1 MNKLKSSLV
10 AAAAVAYA
18 GSAAAV
24 DLEVTHWWTSG
35 GEAAAVAEF
44 AKAFNEKTDHNWKDG
59 AIAGGGGTARPV
71 MISRITGGD
80 PMGATQFNHGRQA
93 EELVEAGLM
102 LDLTDLAEKEGWR
115 DIVNP
120 VSLLDSC
127 TLDGRIYC
135 VPVNIHSW
143 QWLWL
148 SHDAF
153 AKIDTPVPANWDEF
167 VAASGKLREA
177 GIVPLAMGNQAW
189 QSAGAFGVMTVAIAG
204 IDAWSQVTIEKNA
217 DVAAGPE
224 YAKVFAA
231 AADARSLREGSNVQ
245 DWNLAT
251 NMVITGNAGA
261 QIMGDW
267 AQGEFQVAEQVAG
280 EDYTCLPGL
289 GVNEVISTGG
299 DAFYFPKSDDA
310 ETEAAQLELA
320 SLMLSKEVQVNF
332 NLKKGSL
339 PVRGDVDLSA
349 ANDCMK
355 KGLAILAQGNILPDG
370 NQTLSPDT
378 QGQLEDLMTEFWADE
393 SISAEDAQARY
404 AAIIA
409 DAD

>member
-1 MNKLKSSLV
+1 VKLV
-10 AAAAVAYA
+10 
-18 GSAAAV
+18 
-24 DLEVTHWWTSG
+24 
-35 GEAAAVAEF
+35 
-44 AKAFNEKTDHNWKDG
+44 
-59 AIAGGGGTARPV
+59 
-71 MISRITGGD
+71 
-80 PMGATQFNHGRQA
+80 
-93 EELVEAGLM
+93 
-102 LDLTDLAEKEGWR
+102 
-115 DIVNP
+115 
-120 VSLLDSC
+120 
-127 TLDGRIYC
+127 
-135 VPVNIHSW
+135 
-143 QWLWL
+143 
-148 SHDAF
+148 
-153 AKIDTPVPANWDEF
+153 
-167 VAASGKLREA
+167 
-177 GIVPLAMGNQAW
+177 
-189 QSAGAFGVMTVAIAG
+189 IAG

-261 QIMGDW
+261 QIM
-267 AQGEFQVAEQVAG
+267 
-280 EDYTCLPGL
+280 
-289 GVNEVISTGG
+289 GG

-378 QGQLEDLMTEFWADE
+378 QGQLEDLMTEYL
-393 SISAEDAQARY
+393 R
-404 AAIIA
+404 
-409 DAD
+409 